1 MEPIITPTLLVAAG
15 INVPEDQLEEL
26 LDSANDQLDER
37 IGTEITEQLEDDEL
51 EALVKLQSSGD
62 DEAVAEWLAE
72 NVPELEQIIQ
82 DETDII
88 LGEIA
93 ASAKEVNES

>member
-15 INVPEDQLEEL
+15 INVSEDQIEALLE
-26 LDSANDQLDER
+26 SANDQLDER
-37 IGTEITEQLEDDEL
+37 IGTEITETLEDDQL
-51 EALVKLQSSGD
+51 EALVKLQSAGD
-62 DEAVAEWLAE
+62 DEAVAEWLAK

-93 ASAKEVNES
+93 ESAKAINNV

>member
-15 INVPEDQLEEL
+15 ITIPEDQIEALLE
-26 LDSANDQLDER
+26 SANDQLDER
-37 IGTEITEQLEDDEL
+37 IGTEITESLEDDQLEEL
-51 EALVKLQSSGD
+51 VTLQTRGD
-62 DEAVAEWLAE
+62 DEAVADWLAE

-82 DETDII
+82 DETDIM

-93 ASAKEVNES
+93 ANAKNVNEA